1 MLNLIGPTQW
11 YADNIGQGSALEMCY
26 YLGKLQEEH
35 YLLSKAP
42 KRKGEVDIMIKV
54 PMLGYA
60 VLSSAFSIGICRK
73 SRVFSFVVTY

>member
-1 MLNLIGPTQW
+1 MVCRQHRAGISLGDVLLPGE
-11 YADNIGQGSALEMCY
+11 AAGGALPAE
-26 YLGKLQEEH
+26 QP
-35 YLLSKAP
+35 P

-73 SRVFSFVVTY
+73 SRVFSFVVT

>member
-35 YLLSKAP
+35 YLLSSP
-42 KRKGEVDIMIKV
+42 PRGR
-54 PMLGYA
+54 GRWT
-60 VLSSAFSIGICRK
+60 S
-73 SRVFSFVVTY
+73 